1 MMENRKVFMIPQMF
15 NPLSTNIDIV
25 IVFIFK
31 QKIQNKMYDC
41 KPIQGERTRKGAS
54 ERERERGLEKVT
66 QESERRSIY

>member
-1 MMENRKVFMIPQMF
+1 MENRKVFMIPQMF
-15 NPLSTNIDIV
+15 NPFSTNIDIV

-54 ERERERGLEKVT
+54 EREREREDWKRKPEKAREGV
-66 QESERRSIY
+66 